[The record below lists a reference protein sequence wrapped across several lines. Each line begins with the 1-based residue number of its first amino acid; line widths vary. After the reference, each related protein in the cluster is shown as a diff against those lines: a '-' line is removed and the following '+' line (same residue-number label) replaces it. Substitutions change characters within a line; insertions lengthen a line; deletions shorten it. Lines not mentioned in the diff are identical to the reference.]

1 MLEEQMMRLQGLALC
16 LVILGGAL
24 MWCNTKTN
32 ATKKGDEFIAIQS
45 MEQSVENSNCLALA
59 NQVGNIEV
67 KQSVGHT
74 LKITAEKVLK
84 NGTAALAKELFAK
97 IEIAVRNDQNIVY
110 IEATGLEYQA
120 EIVAKY
126 QAEIDVNQVNLEINY
141 VLEVPLSLNQFK
153 ISTGVGNITLNDLNG
168 SLDLKAG
175 IGNIGL
181 NNKIGI
187 NGDSSLLTEV
197 GNVAVKLQK
206 IAPTAR
212 LNVEVQTGNINLS
225 LPQSIQCIMEIDQY
239 METGKE
245 REING
250 GGAEIK
256 AKAVLG
262 KVEVGFYD

>member
-1 MLEEQMMRLQGLALC
+1 MKLESIPFYLLIFGGILIGCSLKTTATNRADEFKTTESKQWDVANLRRLAL
-16 LVILGGAL
+16 I
-24 MWCNTKTN
+24 
-32 ATKKGDEFIAIQS
+32 
-45 MEQSVENSNCLALA
+45 

-67 KQSVGHT
+67 KQSNNAD
-74 LKITAEKVLK
+74 LKITVEKVLK

-141 VLEVPLSLNQFK
+141 VLEAPLSLNQFK
-153 ISTGVGNITLNDLNG
+153 ISTGVGNITLNDLTG
-168 SLDLKAG
+168 SFDLKAG
-175 IGNIGL
+175 IGNISL
-181 NNKIGI
+181 NNKMGI

-197 GNVAVKLQK
+197 GNAAVKLQN
-206 IAPTAR
+206 IAPAAR

-225 LPQSIQCIMEIDQY
+225 LPQSIQCILEIDQY
-239 METGKE
+239 METRKE

-250 GGAEIK
+250 GGAEMK